1 MNTPCY
7 QCPRRAVNCHSRCAD
22 YAQYRKLCDQISAAR
37 DAERRM
43 DSADAERGDK
53 YAETSARTD
62 CTTNGKDGND
72 DGIWLRLQ

>member
-7 QCPRRAVNCHSRCAD
+7 KCPRRAVNCHSRCPD
-22 YAQYRKLCDQISAAR
+22 YAQYRLCDQISAAR

-53 YAETSARTD
+53 IRRD
-62 CTTNGKDGND
+62 VRKNGLYNQRKG
-72 DGIWLRLQ
+72 RKR